1 MKHLYDALI
10 DQHSQDAE
18 DSFTTCK
25 TRYDDKPPKTRH
37 QSVIYS
43 AILELE
49 RSTPFKKIEE
59 ICQEINWYHNQPC
72 LTAEEVALLVN
83 QVLKTAN
90 SAVLNL
96 EDGQLHFTESSP
108 ARSFLFGNDVIPL
121 GTLSVIG
128 GLGGSGKS
136 MAMVEM
142 IVAAAIGG
150 TYANRK

>member
-1 MKHLYDALI
+1 MKRLYDALI

-25 TRYDDKPPKTRH
+25 TKYDDKLPITRY

-49 RSTPFKKIEE
+49 RSTPSKKIEE
-59 ICQEINWYHNQPC
+59 ICQEINWYHNQPY

-83 QVLKTAN
+83 QVLKAAN
-90 SAVLNL
+90 NGVLNL
-96 EDGQLHFTESSP
+96 EDGQLHYIESSP

-142 IVAAAIGG
+142 IGAAAIGG